1 VEVDYQTN
9 CVICG
14 VQVDSRRNCTVQT
27 ASEKSASKE
36 GWRAESDV
44 DIESGDYGSVFLVVM
59 GMTAEAI

>member
-1 VEVDYQTN
+1 M
-9 CVICG
+9 
-14 VQVDSRRNCTVQT
+14 QVDSRRNCTVQT